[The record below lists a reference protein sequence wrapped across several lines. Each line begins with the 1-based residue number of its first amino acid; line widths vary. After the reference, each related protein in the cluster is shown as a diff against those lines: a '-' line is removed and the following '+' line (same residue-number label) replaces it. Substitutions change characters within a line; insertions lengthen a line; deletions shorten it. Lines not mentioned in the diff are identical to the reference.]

1 MRELLQGCRLVVVSV
16 FAFTTVAFAG
26 GSTQTNPPSEC
37 NASDSD
43 CECESGEGASD
54 GCIKVSLDMGRTTP
68 WTGSQKCAL
77 KVFADDQSPMVFTPD
92 SLFAVMGYTFKRIGN
107 RLLPDGETPAEVVFS
122 HPGGEAVRFVFSAGE
137 SLGRPDPGIHVKM
150 DERLMMVDAAGWAC
164 TNAPVYYDLF
174 ENDGTVRRFLATDMT
189 VARGR
194 LVSITDSRG
203 VVRTSAEMGIDIV
216 YNADGVRQF
225 LTPSRLADVHILE
238 NGYEV
243 SVYPVGDAPPA
254 RDATTGLYPISA
266 ASPVRYV
273 SVRSENGGNRA
284 VVTFRRGEAEP
295 DVSVFD
301 WRQGDWSMTRASG
314 VSEIRERSVVD
325 SKEARTVKESRS
337 RTGELMARSEYN
349 YVWKSWGFAATNH
362 VEGFGGV
369 TRTTSWTYVTVGNG
383 KGQVKAEIGDSG
395 LRTDFAYDGA
405 DRLVSK
411 TTGGADVATEK
422 TVYSYDP
429 VDSSDA
435 ALPVDTRP
443 RTVMKTRDGIEY
455 ERTYYVY
462 SSLTGVVER
471 VGTPGAPYGGANA
484 LRTVT
489 AYYPAVANDIRAGR
503 VKSIRHE
510 DGRLDVY
517 GYALASNV
525 WTETVTHLHER
536 VPSPVEGRTT
546 RDVTCTNARGDV
558 VETRTEAFVG
568 GSWHAITRTR
578 RVYNLEGKCVRSED
592 LSGQVTTTAWD
603 CCHKVAETGPD
614 GSTVTWDYDEYGRMV
629 EVSRLVPRDLT
640 NVTWVSTC
648 YAYDD
653 LGRQASSWQTNRA
666 AHVGIPETRV
676 RYDPL
681 GRIAART
688 DILGNETET
697 EYSSNGLTTETKNPN
712 GSTAVAVRDARGEF
726 RSIVGTAVT
735 PEFRTTGVTAGGIRW
750 TRVVHGETPDSPR
763 FTLRCEN
770 MLGQVVRE
778 ERSGFRGV
786 ALVTAHE
793 YDAYGRLVCTVSDGE
808 PTVAYAYDDFGAR
821 VAEIRTVGDKDSS
834 YPSEWRRSESH
845 AHYAQVDGSVW
856 HVTTNV
862 DFCSDAAIAPLVTSR
877 RVQLT
882 GLTAANPA
890 RRMSID
896 VRGNATEFWTEF
908 ADGIVTTCRR
918 VPEATNVIS
927 ARARL
932 GVQLETIS
940 LSAVTNRVV
949 YDALGRACAE
959 VDGRGN
965 ATCTKYDVVGR
976 RAATYDGAGNP
987 TRYAYDRFGRLAAVT
1002 NALGHAVV
1010 YEYDLRGRKT
1020 YEGGATYP
1028 VRYSYDVFSNRASM
1042 TTYRDE
1048 SRGVASGDVT
1058 RWLYDEA
1065 SGLLTNKV
1073 YVDGLGPQYEYDA
1086 NGRLVKR
1093 TWARGIDTTYAYDE
1107 WGALTNTAYSDGT
1120 PTVSVRND
1128 ALGRQVGAHDAAGV
1142 TTFAYDAYGANT
1154 NETVVGVAGTNVL
1167 ERFTDAYGR
1176 DVGYALNGERRTV
1189 IFRDTTTGRIAAMRV
1204 VGCTNDFAW
1213 THHPG
1218 CDLKRTLR
1226 YPNGALVTWEYEPQ
1240 RDLMTLVS
1248 NDIYSAFRYTYDVA
1262 GKRVSKNDECYFYNA
1277 RGELTLA
1284 TNVVTGAEFAYRY
1297 DDIGNRLW
1305 SREFGTNCTYAAN
1318 GLNQY
1323 TDVVRGGVSE
1333 RSTFD
1338 LDGNQT
1344 NVVTATGEWAVEY
1357 NGENRPVRWTRTT
1370 DGATVLMAYDRM
1382 GRRVMKDDETF
1393 VYDGYLNVS
1402 RTIWDPTEP
1411 VATRPIVVLKSVKDG
1426 SSNVLLIHDAGKN
1439 IVGELMAGSYKPIF
1453 YTPFGTH
1460 TSSVDDTWRYSSE
1473 YEDVFLGNVYYN
1485 FRSYDKQ
1492 GGRWMV
1498 RDPMSELSMTI
1509 LAAFK
1514 APIFEGN
1521 CYLFVGNDGILKYD
1535 YVGLFAP
1542 WLAGC
1547 GVGACIGGI
1556 GGALGGAGGGAQ
1568 GVACGA
1574 AAGALSGCA
1583 SGAAC
1588 ASGSPQICMAGSCV
1602 AGLIGSVAN
1611 SICTQGA
1618 GAMGDPCAWVSAILT
1633 AATSCASGTS
1643 TDLEMKEKIILFI
1656 TGMDVS
1662 AWSGICGQL

>member
-1 MRELLQGCRLVVVSV
+1 MKELLQGCRLAVAVSV
-16 FAFTTVAFAG
+16 FAFATTAFAG

-37 NASDSD
+37 KASDSD

-54 GCIKVSLDMGRTTP
+54 GCIKVGLDMGRTTP

-122 HPGGEAVRFVFSAGE
+122 HPGGEAVRFVFTAGE
-137 SLGRPDPGIHVKM
+137 PLGRPDPGIHVKM

-189 VARGR
+189 GARGR
-194 LVSITDSRG
+194 LVSVTDSRG

-216 YNADGVRQF
+216 YDTDGVRQF
-225 LTPSRLADVHILE
+225 LTPSRLADVQVMDG
-238 NGYEV
+238 GYEV
-243 SVYPVGDAPPA
+243 SVYPIGDSPPA
-254 RDATTGLYPISA
+254 RDVTTGLYPIPA

-295 DVSVFD
+295 EVSVFD

-369 TRTTSWTYVTVGNG
+369 TRTVSWTYVTDGNG
-383 KGQVKAEIGDSG
+383 KGQVKAETGDSG

-429 VDSSDA
+429 VDPSDA

-443 RTVMKTRDGIEY
+443 RTVVKTRDGIEF

-462 SSLTGVVER
+462 SSLTDVVER

-489 AYYPAVANDIRAGR
+489 AHYPAVANDIRAGR

-546 RDVTCTNARGDV
+546 RNVTRTDARGDV

-568 GSWHAITRTR
+568 GSWHAVARTR
-578 RVYNLEGKCVRSED
+578 RTYNLEGKCVRSED
-592 LSGQVTTTAWD
+592 LAGQVTTTAWD

-614 GSTVTWDYDEYGRMV
+614 GSTATWDYDEDGRMV
-629 EVSRLVPRDLT
+629 EVARLVPCDLT

-648 YAYDD
+648 HAYDD
-653 LGRQASSWQTNRA
+653 LGRQVSSWQTNRA
-666 AHVGIPETRV
+666 ARVGIPATRV

-681 GRIAART
+681 GRLVART
-688 DILGNETET
+688 DILGNETAID
-697 EYSSNGLTTETKNPN
+697 YSTNGLMATVLNPN
-712 GSTAVAVRDARGEF
+712 GSTEVTSRDVRGEI
-726 RSIVGTAVT
+726 RSVTGTAVT
-735 PEFRTTGVTAGGIRW
+735 PEFRTSGVTSDGIRW
-750 TRVVHGETPDSPR
+750 TRVVRGESPDSSR
-763 FTLRCEN
+763 FTLRCAN

-778 ERSGFRGV
+778 EWSGFRGT
-786 ALVTAHE
+786 ALVTAHA
-793 YDAYGRLVCTVSDGE
+793 YDAYGRLVRTVSDGE
-808 PTVAYAYDDFGAR
+808 PTITYAYDDFGAR
-821 VAEIRTVGDKDSS
+821 VAETRTVGGDGSVDS
-834 YPSEWRRSESH
+834 PEWRKSESH
-845 AHYAQVDGSVW
+845 ARYAQVDGTIW

-882 GLTAANPA
+882 GLTAANPT

-908 ADGIVTTCRR
+908 ADGTVTTCRR

-932 GVQLETIS
+932 GVQLETVS
-940 LSAVTNRVV
+940 LSAVMNRIV

-965 ATCTKYDVVGR
+965 ATRTEYDAVGR
-976 RAATYDGAGNP
+976 RATTYDGAGNP

-1028 VRYSYDVFSNRASM
+1028 VRYSYDVFGNRISM

-1048 SRGVASGDVT
+1048 SKGLASGDET

-1065 SGLLTNKV
+1065 SGLMTNKV
-1073 YVDGLGPQYEYDA
+1073 YADGLGPRYEYDA
-1086 NGRLVKR
+1086 SGRLVMR
-1093 TWARGIDTTYAYDE
+1093 TWARGIDTTYAYDG
-1107 WGALTNTAYSDGT
+1107 WGALTNTVYSDGT
-1120 PTVSVRND
+1120 PTVSTRND
-1128 ALGRQVGAHDAAGV
+1128 ALGRQVEAHDAAGV

-1154 NETVVGVAGTNVL
+1154 NETIVGIAGTNVL
-1167 ERFTDAYGR
+1167 ERFADAYGR

-1189 IFRDTTTGRIAAMRV
+1189 ISRDPATGRIITMRV
-1204 VGCTNDFAW
+1204 AGCTNDFVW
-1213 THHPG
+1213 TYHPG

-1226 YPNGALVTWEYEPQ
+1226 YPNGALVTWEYELR

-1248 NDIYSAFRYTYDVA
+1248 NDVYSSFRYTYDGA
-1262 GKRVSKNDECYFYNA
+1262 GKRTSKNDEHYFYNA
-1277 RGELTLA
+1277 RGELILA
-1284 TNVVTGAEFAYRY
+1284 TNVITGAEFAYRY

-1305 SREFGTNCTYAAN
+1305 SREFGTNCTYVAN

-1323 TDVVRGGVSE
+1323 TNVVRGGASE
-1333 RSTFD
+1333 RSAFD

-1357 NGENRPVRWTRTT
+1357 NGENRPVRWTRTS

-1382 GRRVMKDDETF
+1382 GRRVMKSDETF

-1402 RTIWDPTEP
+1402 KTVWDPTEP
-1411 VATRPIVVLKSVKDG
+1411 VATRPLVWLDE
-1426 SSNVLLIHDAGKN
+1426 
-1439 IVGELMAGSYKPIF
+1439 GEGSYSFHDGNKNVVGIVSDKAREENPTTID
-1453 YTPFGTH
+1453 YTPFGAILMAKKT
-1460 TSSVDDTWRYSSE
+1460 VPWQFSSE
-1473 YEDVFLGNVYYN
+1473 HFEAMLELVYFNY
-1485 FRSYDKQ
+1485 RHYCSIT
-1492 GGRWMV
+1492 GGWLC
-1498 RDPMSELSMTI
+1498 RDPLEGVMGNAPYSMNIFLNDNAPLI
-1509 LAAFK
+1509 LN
-1514 APIFEGN
+1514 P
-1521 CYLFVGNDGILKYD
+1521 YLFVDNKPCERTD
-1535 YVGLFAP
+1535 VRGLFDYLCICSLKAYP
-1542 WLAGC
+1542 VGMEVGNRIDGQICSLAQ
-1547 GVGACIGGI
+1547 VGTMTTTKIEDSC
-1556 GGALGGAGGGAQ
+1556 LGGMDLFDCYCSKRSCAMTTTFKCIAKKGSL
-1568 GVACGA
+1568 VAWLYVWRVVSSSA
-1574 AAGALSGCA
+1574 SGCY
-1583 SGAAC
+1583 G
-1588 ASGSPQICMAGSCV
+1588 
-1602 AGLIGSVAN
+1602 
-1611 SICTQGA
+1611 
-1618 GAMGDPCAWVSAILT
+1618 
-1633 AATSCASGTS
+1633 
-1643 TDLEMKEKIILFI
+1643 K
-1656 TGMDVS
+1656 
-1662 AWSGICGQL
+1662 